1 MFDKT
6 CLNEVVEHPNAQN
19 WDVLAIFEPGKQP
32 EVSPMSEYL
41 HAGEYSFVANIGNGP
56 ACVRPECQ
64 DRVYANF
71 CGVVALYRTQRA
83 YNALKTVDSPFL
95 MTSRS

>member
-56 ACVRPECQ
+56 GLCAPRMPRQGLC
-64 DRVYANF
+64 
-71 CGVVALYRTQRA
+71 
-83 YNALKTVDSPFL
+83 KFL
-95 MTSRS
+95 RGRCSLSNTASI